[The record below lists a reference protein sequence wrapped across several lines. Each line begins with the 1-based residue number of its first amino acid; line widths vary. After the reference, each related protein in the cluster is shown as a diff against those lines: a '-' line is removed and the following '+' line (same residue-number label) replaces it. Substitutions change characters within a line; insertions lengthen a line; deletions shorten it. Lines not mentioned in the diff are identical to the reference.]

1 MLKIRYEN
9 SFKRDYKRIIKRGYN
24 QQSFEEVVSLLV
36 NQAPLLEKHRDH
48 PLIGNWSGFRECHIA
63 PDWLLIYRI
72 NDKELELCLTR
83 TGTHSELFGK

>member
-24 QQSFEEVVSLLV
+24 SQAFETVVEILAK
-36 NQAPLLEKHRDH
+36 QCPMPEKYKDH
-48 PLIGNWSGFRECHIA
+48 SLIGNWDGFRECHIA

-72 NDKELELCLTR
+72 NDDELELCLTR
-83 TGTHSELFGK
+83 TGTHSDLFDK